1 MTTKFHERFGLTVGQ
16 EAARAKFVNRISN
29 RLFSTN
35 YSKSDTIIDAVA
47 TKLGVKYQTSHF
59 HLDKVVRD
67 DFLSCLQAIEV
78 VYQLGPT
85 YFADWKLGQKHIDE
99 EIRLTLSEAECDIGI
114 KWEDGQ
120 FHKTGAAILDR
131 VLVNDELRW
140 LSSSQYERVRGPF
153 EKGLRH
159 LLESGKRPELLFD
172 VVTDMY
178 ESVEALAKIIT
189 GREGKDLSANA
200 ELFLSKIKASPKYKV
215 ILKDYIDYANDFRHP
230 PEEGLVRKPITEHE
244 AESFVY
250 LTGLFIRMTIQSQ
263 VSA

>member
-1 MTTKFHERFGLTVGQ
+1 MTTKFHERFGLHVGQ
-16 EAARAKFVNRISN
+16 EAARVKFMNRISN
-29 RLFSTN
+29 RIFFTN
-35 YSKSDTIIDAVA
+35 YGRQESILAEVANVLGIKYRTSFRRIDDMI
-47 TKLGVKYQTSHF
+47 G
-59 HLDKVVRD
+59 D
-67 DFLSCLQAIEV
+67 DFLACLQAIEV
-78 VYQLGPT
+78 VHLIGPT
-85 YFADWKLGQKHIDE
+85 YFANPKQGQGVIDS
-99 EIRLTLSEAECDIGI
+99 EIRQTLSEAECDLGVTW
-114 KWEDGQ
+114 KDGR

-140 LSSSQYERVRGPF
+140 LSSAQYERVRGPF

-200 ELFLSKIKASPKYKV
+200 ELFLSKIKASSKYKM

-230 PEEGLVRKPITEHE
+230 PEEGVARKPISEHE